1 MELWIMT
8 RFIDFWSVKICFY
21 TLSLASIW
29 TFDLGLLNEHNQN
42 ILFLFMGA
50 YGNISLFLNL
60 VLCIHS
66 EGWVF
71 FSLSLLFVLLPR
83 SRITNLVIPPLNAFE
98 LPTTSHCTFFLVF
111 QVHTFGFIYTGVY
124 LSIFGFCLVFPF
136 LSLSFQFTRREV
148 YIWNSLFKNKTQ

>member
-1 MELWIMT
+1 
-8 RFIDFWSVKICFY
+8 
-21 TLSLASIW
+21 
-29 TFDLGLLNEHNQN
+29 
-42 ILFLFMGA
+42 MGA

-98 LPTTSHCTFFLVF
+98 LPTTSHCTFFFWYSKCIHLDLS
-111 QVHTFGFIYTGVY
+111 TLEFIYLYLGFVWYSHSSLSPSSLLEERFIYGTVY
-124 LSIFGFCLVFPF
+124 LKIKPSNIHLKTMFFSMNSILLKSLVAQATCIGQKKKKKCL
-136 LSLSFQFTRREV
+136 
-148 YIWNSLFKNKTQ
+148 

>member
-1 MELWIMT
+1 MT

-98 LPTTSHCTFFLVF
+98 LPTTSHCTFF
-111 QVHTFGFIYTGVY
+111 FGIPSAYIWIYLHWSLFIYIWV
-124 LSIFGFCLVFPF
+124 LFGIPIP
-136 LSLSFQFTRREV
+136 LSLLPV
-148 YIWNSLFKNKTQ
+148 Y